1 MRQNISGGS
10 PYEPI
15 IGFSRAVRVG
25 HTVFLA
31 GTGPVGADNED
42 VAGQTRRIFAIAE
55 KALGEA
61 GATLA
66 DVVRTRMY
74 LTHVEDWEAV
84 GRVHGEFFGI
94 VRPAATMV
102 VVAALLN
109 PAWRIEIE
117 FDAVIDASVPSPLVP
132 KKGFRLMPKLSIRD
146 IELANKRVFIRVD
159 FNVPLT
165 EDGSTITDDTRI
177 VATLP
182 TIEYALKHRA
192 KVILAS
198 HLGRPKGKPNPK
210 YSLRPVVDRLRELLD
225 KQVGESVNVAFS
237 PDCIGEV
244 ASEMARQLE
253 SGQVLL
259 LENLRYHAEEEA
271 NDPAFSKALASLA
284 EIYVNDAFGSAH
296 RAHASTEGITHFLKP
311 AVAGLLM
318 EKEITYLGKALESPE
333 KPFVAIIGGSKIS
346 GKIDVIDNLL
356 DKVDT
361 LVIVGGMAYTF
372 QRALGVTTGKSLVE
386 EDKID
391 MAKAA
396 IEKAKAKG
404 VNLLLPV
411 DNILADS
418 FTPDAKTQVWDTS
431 VDFPADWQGLDI
443 GPKSIAAIEDVVLTA
458 RTIVWNGP
466 AGVFEFPRFAVGTN
480 AIAQA
485 VAANKAAISIIGGG
499 DSVSAINKT
508 GLADQIT
515 HISTGGGASLEF
527 LEGKKLP
534 GVEALTNK

>member
-1 MRQNISGGS
+1 MS
-10 PYEPI
+10 
-15 IGFSRAVRVG
+15 
-25 HTVFLA
+25 
-31 GTGPVGADNED
+31 
-42 VAGQTRRIFAIAE
+42 
-55 KALGEA
+55 
-61 GATLA
+61 
-66 DVVRTRMY
+66 
-74 LTHVEDWEAV
+74 
-84 GRVHGEFFGI
+84 
-94 VRPAATMV
+94 
-102 VVAALLN
+102 
-109 PAWRIEIE
+109 
-117 FDAVIDASVPSPLVP
+117 
-132 KKGFRLMPKLSIRD
+132 KLSIRD
-146 IELANKRVFIRVD
+146 IELRNKRVFIRVD

-182 TIEYALKHRA
+182 TIEYALRHHA

-225 KQVGESVNVAFS
+225 KKIGESINVAFA
-237 PDCIGEV
+237 PDCVGEV
-244 ASEMARQLE
+244 AEEMARQLE
-253 SGQVLL
+253 SRQVLL
-259 LENLRYHAEEEA
+259 LENLRFRAEEEA

-284 EIYVNDAFGSAH
+284 EVYCNDAFGSAH
-296 RAHASTEGITHFLKP
+296 RAHASTEGITHFIKP
-311 AVAGLLM
+311 SVAGLLM

-346 GKIDVIDNLL
+346 GKIDVIQNLL

-372 QRALGVTTGKSLVE
+372 YRSKGVATGKSLVE

-391 MAKAA
+391 LARQTL
-396 IEKAKAKG
+396 EKAQAKG

-418 FTPDAKTQVWDTS
+418 FSNDARTQPWDTS
-431 VDFPADWQGLDI
+431 KDFPADWQGLDI
-443 GPKSIAAIEDVVLTA
+443 GPKSVATIEDVISRA

-466 AGVFEFPRFAVGTN
+466 AGVFEFPTFAKGTN
-480 AIAQA
+480 AIARA
-485 VAANKAAISIIGGG
+485 VAANKAATSIIGGG
-499 DSVSAINKT
+499 DSVSAINQA
-508 GLADQIT
+508 GVADQIT

-534 GVEALTNK
+534 GVEALTDR